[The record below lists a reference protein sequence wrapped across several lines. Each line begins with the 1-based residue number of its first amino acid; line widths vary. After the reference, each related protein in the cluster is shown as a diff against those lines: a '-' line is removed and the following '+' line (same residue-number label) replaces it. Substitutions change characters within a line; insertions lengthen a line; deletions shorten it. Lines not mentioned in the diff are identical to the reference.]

1 MCIKLFSTL
10 LHLPGAGET
19 GSPGPGPGFPGRRG
33 AVFIPRPS
41 WRRAEAL
48 LSPCVGDHIQV
59 ELVSD
64 VAPRD
69 QHVGGGVGGPPDT
82 RVVGHHAACHQCER
96 GVSTRAGSPGIM
108 LHSTD
113 RNDNT

>member
-10 LHLPGAGET
+10 LHLPGAGGT
-19 GSPGPGPGFPGRRG
+19 GSCCRAVAWTGPPS
-33 AVFIPRPS
+33 PS
-41 WRRAEAL
+41 WRRAAL

-82 RVVGHHAACHQCER
+82 RVVGDHAACHQCER
-96 GVSTRAGSPGIM
+96 GVSARAGSPGITIY
-108 LHSTD
+108 LIYATFY
-113 RNDNT
+113 R